1 MASPSSSS
9 IPPPPLSS
17 SSAVS
22 PLLESTL
29 QEEEEEDPLAKE
41 DSPPLLQSGKD
52 SFVAAVLDFRIFPE
66 IPLCTTVRGRRAFSP
81 ILHFPFFHKKAG
93 RVVAK
98 RASFFFLCLF
108 VSWMHE
114 KSPPISLQ
122 NLAGPKLS
130 PPPPPLLHQA
140 DTLLLSFLSLT
151 LIFSKHSRPFS
162 TSCTKAPFMDLGT
175 DNVIISLPSPLLV
188 WVCRLQF
195 SRSLRGTAEVWK
207 KEYFYGILHT
217 RISRNIPACA
227 PAPLPALCSL
237 WRRR

>member
-9 IPPPPLSS
+9 IPPPPPSS

-29 QEEEEEDPLAKE
+29 QEEEEDPLAKE
-41 DSPPLLQSGKD
+41 DSPPLLKSGKD
-52 SFVAAVLDFRIFPE
+52 SLWRRGWISGFSLKSHYVLQ
-66 IPLCTTVRGRRAFSP
+66 CGRRAFSP

-93 RVVAK
+93 RVGAK

-130 PPPPPLLHQA
+130 IPSSS
-140 DTLLLSFLSLT
+140 SFAPSGHT
-151 LIFSKHSRPFS
+151 TAFVFLISDP
-162 TSCTKAPFMDLGT
+162 
-175 DNVIISLPSPLLV
+175 
-188 WVCRLQF
+188 
-195 SRSLRGTAEVWK
+195 
-207 KEYFYGILHT
+207 YFL
-217 RISRNIPACA
+217 
-227 PAPLPALCSL
+227 
-237 WRRR
+237 